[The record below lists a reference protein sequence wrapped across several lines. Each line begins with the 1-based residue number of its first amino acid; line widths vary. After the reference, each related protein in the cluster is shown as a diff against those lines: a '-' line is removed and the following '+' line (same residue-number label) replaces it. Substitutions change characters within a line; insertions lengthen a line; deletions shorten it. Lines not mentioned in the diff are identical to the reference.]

1 MEWYGWLAEKEY
13 EIHLQKVKEEKG
25 RVYGL
30 RSSENPEK
38 TSHQNKDGLLAKLG
52 P

>member
-1 MEWYGWLAEKEY
+1 MEWCGWVAEKEY

-25 RVYGL
+25 GVYSL
-30 RSSENPEK
+30 RYSENSEK